1 MNDIYIM
8 ILMFTIQVYMIGVC
22 GTAVINPMK
31 WERYVKI
38 SLILLYLFSL
48 TCLYISV
55 TYISPIK

>member
-1 MNDIYIM
+1 MNDICIM
-8 ILMFTIQVYMIGVC
+8 ILILTIQAYMIGVW

-38 SLILLYLFSL
+38 SIILLYLFSL

-55 TYISPIK
+55 TYIPVTK